1 MRQRP
6 KQIKAFTLIELLV
19 VLVILGCLIGLA
31 LPSTTNNHARAV
43 QGEAERLAALIGVLS
58 EEAILDNREYGLQL
72 SEQNYRVLR
81 YNERQALWQTVA
93 DHPLPAFSRLH
104 FSLEGQSLK
113 LAAEQQNA
121 SHQAPADAA
130 VSLMPQLLILSNGE
144 LSAFNLRIEER
155 AADGAVFT
163 LASNGF
169 DLPQAEW
176 ATR

>member
-1 MRQRP
+1 
-6 KQIKAFTLIELLV
+6 V

-104 FSLEGQSLK
+104 FSLEGQPLK
-113 LAAEQQNA
+113 LAAKQQSA
-121 SHQAPADAA
+121 SHQAPAA
-130 VSLMPQLLILSNGE
+130 SLMPQLLILSNGE

-155 AADGAVFT
+155 AANGAVFT

-176 ATR
+176 AAR